1 MSHPSPFAAAVDLI
15 PEGILLLGALV
26 CGSLA
31 VVHRRVPAPVYR
43 GLSALTLVA
52 AAGSSLVYLRGLPT
66 SPSNPGYVA
75 WSEGLVVDRYSIF
88 FVPVLCAFTLM
99 TVLASAPVAQRIR
112 PHVGEYHALL
122 LTATLGAVLL
132 ASAREMI
139 AFYVALEL
147 LSISLYILVGIS
159 KTEPRSSEAAFKY
172 LVYGAAA
179 SAVLLYGLALLYGL
193 TGRTDLVGVA
203 HGLGSSSA
211 AAALALTLV
220 IAGLTFK
227 LGAVP
232 LHQWVPDVYEGATA
246 PVAGFIATLSKAAG
260 FAILLRVVVTT
271 FPVARSTWLAV
282 IALAAALSMVL
293 GNVVALAQSRMKR
306 LLAYS
311 SIGQAGFILV
321 GVVAYPPDQQGVAA
335 VLFYL
340 FTYGI
345 VVLGVFA
352 AVAHVEGSGAGE
364 EIDDYRGLSRRS
376 PIAAAALAVGMVS
389 LIGIPPTIGFFAKLF
404 VFEAAVQAGYAW
416 LVLLALAMTVVSAA
430 YYLRVLRVMYVDAGD
445 QDAAPLPWPPRVT
458 LAAIAVGGLAALA
471 LGAAVQPLFA
481 LAGGA
486 AGPLTVR

>member
-1 MSHPSPFAAAVDLI
+1 
-15 PEGILLLGALV
+15 
-26 CGSLA
+26 
-31 VVHRRVPAPVYR
+31 
-43 GLSALTLVA
+43 
-52 AAGSSLVYLRGLPT
+52 
-66 SPSNPGYVA
+66 
-75 WSEGLVVDRYSIF
+75 
-88 FVPVLCAFTLM
+88 
-99 TVLASAPVAQRIR
+99 
-112 PHVGEYHALL
+112 
-122 LTATLGAVLL
+122 
-132 ASAREMI
+132 REMI

-147 LSISLYILVGIS
+147 LSISLYILVGMS
-159 KTEPRSSEAAFKY
+159 KTERRSSEAAFKY

-211 AAALALTLV
+211 AVALALTLV

-246 PVAGFIATLSKAAG
+246 PVAGLIATLSKAAG

-282 IALAAALSMVL
+282 IALAAALSMIL
-293 GNVVALAQSRMKR
+293 GNVVAL
-306 LLAYS
+306 
-311 SIGQAGFILV
+311 
-321 GVVAYPPDQQGVAA
+321 
-335 VLFYL
+335 
-340 FTYGI
+340 
-345 VVLGVFA
+345 
-352 AVAHVEGSGAGE
+352 
-364 EIDDYRGLSRRS
+364 
-376 PIAAAALAVGMVS
+376 GMVS

-430 YYLRVLRVMYVDAGD
+430 YYLRVVRVMYVDAGD

>member
-15 PEGILLLGALV
+15 PEGVLLLGALV

-43 GLSALTLVA
+43 GLTGLTLVA

-66 SPSNPGYVA
+66 IPSNPGYVA

-88 FVPVLCAFTLM
+88 FVPVLCAFALM
-99 TVLASAPVAQRIR
+99 TVLASAPVTQRIR
-112 PHVGEYHALL
+112 PHVGEYRALL

-282 IALAAALSMVL
+282 IVLAAALSMIL

-376 PIAAAALAVGMVS
+376 PIAAAALAVGWVS

-404 VFEAAVQAGYAW
+404 VFEAAVQAGY
-416 LVLLALAMTVVSAA
+416 
-430 YYLRVLRVMYVDAGD
+430 
-445 QDAAPLPWPPRVT
+445 P
-458 LAAIAVGGLAALA
+458 
-471 LGAAVQPLFA
+471 
-481 LAGGA
+481 
-486 AGPLTVR
+486 